1 MQQYGVI
8 FIDGC
13 DTIEHLGS
21 QVLINICHYQLLQ
34 PLVRLFPI
42 PKHLRNH
49 LLFCIPYLVV
59 RRLIAIIFRLYHKFE
74 MLNWGSVILT

>member
-1 MQQYGVI
+1 MQQYDVI

-21 QVLINICHYQLLQ
+21 RVLINICHYQLLQ
-34 PLVRLFPI
+34 LLVRLFPI
-42 PKHLRNH
+42 SKHLRNH